1 MFSLNNSGKYAEFD
15 DARLLDM
22 ASKGDTL
29 AEEALVIRY
38 TPMVYSFTRT
48 CYRDGWERADF
59 IQEGMLGL
67 IKAIREYR
75 NSENTPFAAFAS
87 VCIRNELYAALR
99 KALNLKNLPLAGYV
113 SLSSSKN
120 AAFAELLFNDFED
133 QFDKIINE
141 DEVKRL
147 ICALS
152 HTLSPFEK
160 KVLSAWLK
168 GFGTKETSIALGK
181 PQKSIDNAITRIRIK
196 AKNIYN
202 RFFGKPPV

>member
-1 MFSLNNSGKYAEFD
+1 MFSSHKYGEFD
-15 DARLLDM
+15 DARLLDL

-29 AEEALVIRY
+29 AEEALVIKY

-67 IKAIREYR
+67 IKAIREYK
-75 NSENTPFAAFAS
+75 SSANTPFAAYAS

-99 KALNLKNLPLAGYV
+99 KALSLKNLPLAGYV
-113 SLSSSKN
+113 SLSSAKS
-120 AAFAELLFNDFED
+120 AALSELLFDDSEE

-147 ICALS
+147 ISALNRV
-152 HTLSPFEK
+152 LSPFEK
-160 KVLSAWLK
+160 KVFSAWLK
-168 GFGTKETSIALGK
+168 GFGAKETSIALGK
-181 PQKSIDNAITRIRIK
+181 PQKSIDNAITRIKLK
-196 AKNIYN
+196 AKNLYN
-202 RFFGKPPV
+202 SPSGKSPV